1 MDENHDGKIS
11 QAEFVE
17 VKIGHNL
24 GKMVFIRLLGL
35 SCPEEVFYN
44 VDSEN
49 NWRVYNRRSTLGDRK
64 NQIEN

>member
-1 MDENHDGKIS
+1 MYCLINCAVLSSFTAFNEMDENHDGKIS

-49 NWRVYNRRSTLGDRK
+49 N
-64 NQIEN
+64 